1 MQRLLALAAAVLLV
15 TSPLVAEAQSG
26 KKELVQKVLQ
36 LQQPGI
42 EGFARAV
49 VVEQPVQQ
57 MMQAAQRVL
66 QQQVAEGDRA
76 TVGKAIEG
84 DVRKYIDEVAP
95 GVRDRAVKLAPATIA
110 PLLEE
115 RFSEDELKTLVA
127 WLESPVSKKYGQLQP
142 EMQKALGEKLVAESR
157 PTIEPK
163 LKALEASVAKRLGV
177 ESGAAK
183 GGSKK

>member
-1 MQRLLALAAAVLLV
+1 M
-15 TSPLVAEAQSG
+15 
-26 KKELVQKVLQ
+26 
-36 LQQPGI
+36 
-42 EGFARAV
+42 
-49 VVEQPVQQ
+49 
-57 MMQAAQRVL
+57 
-66 QQQVAEGDRA
+66 
-76 TVGKAIEG
+76 
-84 DVRKYIDEVAP
+84 
-95 GVRDRAVKLAPATIA
+95 
-110 PLLEE
+110 
-115 RFSEDELKTLVA
+115 A